1 MNVIASDNKAVF
13 IWQQYTQAK
22 HLTMCFKLW
31 LNRCSVQNKTKTT
44 LFDTFWLWNI
54 KNYFMLLLYIYVSM
68 YVCVK
73 RKRQKKLFFKT

>member
-22 HLTMCFKLW
+22 HFTMCFKLW

-54 KNYFMLLLYIYVSM
+54 KNYFILLLYIYVSM

-73 RKRQKKLFFKT
+73 RKRQIFFF